1 MVRIS
6 KLATAACLSSLVS
19 AAPAADDTL
28 SKLHLVTSRHLAQF
42 PSDNQNEITKRFIED
57 FHAVAVQERSI
68 NDVLQLIDLFG
79 ELTTNGVKFFAQS
92 FTAFWNGDKKTL
104 NSAISTF
111 LLQAQGFLNNF
122 VKWLQDYNGLGGFTK
137 IFADIFIKSGL
148 KSFITTAGLAILQ
161 FTDAVLTSDWSAQS
175 WAADLKNLQ
184 NTLKDIGG
192 QLAAGFP
199 TIENVRDTILYSR
212 NAIRGLLG
220 LPEVKA

>member
-6 KLATAACLSSLVS
+6 KLATVACLSVVS
-19 AAPAADDTL
+19 AAPAAEDTL
-28 SKLHLVTSRHLAQF
+28 SRLHLLTSRHLAQF
-42 PSDNQNEITKRFIED
+42 PSEDQKEITKRFIDD
-57 FHAVAVQERSI
+57 FHAVAVQERAIS
-68 NDVLQLIDLFG
+68 DVLTLIDLFG
-79 ELTTNGVKFFAQS
+79 DITTKGIKFFTQS

-104 NSAISTF
+104 SQSITTF
-111 LLQAQGFLNNF
+111 LLQAQGFLNDF
-122 VKWLQDYNGLGGFTK
+122 VSWLQSYNGLGGFTK

-161 FTDAVLTSDWSAQS
+161 LTDSILNSDWSAQS

-184 NTLKDIGG
+184 NTLKSVSQ

-220 LPEVKA
+220 LPEVKS